1 MFTYGFMPF
10 AIMFVCSI
18 IIIHKLYRANKKHL
32 LKENTISSERVSFVL
47 SIYKH
52 ESLSI
57 KRSHKMTHSQRRF
70 NSMSKQMQVT
80 SILLTTNV
88 LFFCLV
94 SPLLLMNLLNML
106 QEDTLKTTIAYFL
119 CYANHGYISFIRL
132 FVFA

>member
-18 IIIHKLYRANKKHL
+18 IIIHKLYRANKQHL
-32 LKENTISSERVSFVL
+32 LKENNIKSERISIVL
-47 SIYKH
+47 SIYKR
-52 ESLSI
+52 ETLSI
-57 KRSHKMTHSQRRF
+57 QRSHKMTHSQRRF
-70 NSMSKQMQVT
+70 NSMSKQIQVT
-80 SILLTTNV
+80 SILLTTNF

-119 CYANHGYISFIRL
+119 CYANHGYISFIY
-132 FVFA
+132 